1 MEWARLCSNCV
12 NVALSV
18 RLTPRHNRESM
29 DSGRWHR
36 RTSFPHLRSEYG
48 FPREGATMKC
58 HWIARVSLLAAF
70 SFAFVFAPLAHAQD
84 SDYSRVVRLSRTD
97 GQVLVSHP
105 GSDAWEDAMV
115 NLPLQEGDTLA
126 TQGGLAEIEFENGAT
141 AYLAENSV
149 LQFTQLGFS
158 DGGRVTQL
166 SLTQGVGTFYA
177 NLTRQD
183 SFSVVAPTFEVAI
196 PERAEARVDAFRDS
210 ASLQV
215 LLGQV
220 SVSTNEGSTTFEKGQ
235 TVTIDQGDLQ
245 NMDVARLPEPD
256 SFDQWVGAQSETIQS
271 GTTNSLSYISS
282 PNYYGL
288 SDLSIYGSWVSF
300 PGYGNSWRPFR
311 VGFGWTPYS
320 DGNWILDPRLGWIWV
335 SNEPW
340 GWMPYHFGTWLLS
353 PAFGWVWVPGGPAGL
368 RSWQPACVNW
378 VRVGNQVGWVARS
391 PNDRDGAP
399 ANIQHGVVTR
409 TGTSTRNR
417 TGSNQIIAGKD
428 VQSVTPLKQP
438 PPGFVSHPAPIAPRF
453 GLGSP
458 VRTIPQPS
466 KADGTVVFDRGTR
479 TFING
484 NPKSSPAE
492 PAPLPPSNARRG
504 AQQIMVPTPGP
515 DGSQIRRGVLPP
527 VVPAPPSRMPP
538 NSVSPPA
545 HTISAPS
552 ASRTG
557 SSPPVLPP
565 APARPMS
572 PPSPQVPRY
581 APPPPSPQ
589 APASAS
595 QSNSSAH
602 AAAPTPEP
610 ARPAPGAAMPRR

>member
-1 MEWARLCSNCV
+1 
-12 NVALSV
+12 
-18 RLTPRHNRESM
+18 
-29 DSGRWHR
+29 
-36 RTSFPHLRSEYG
+36 
-48 FPREGATMKC
+48 MKC
-58 HWIARVSLLAAF
+58 PWIARVSLLAA
-70 SFAFVFAPLAHAQD
+70 SSLAFVFAPVTHAQV

-97 GQVLVSHP
+97 GQVLVSHS
-105 GSDAWEDAMV
+105 GGDAWEDAPV

-141 AYLAENSV
+141 AYLAENSI

-166 SLTQGVGTFYA
+166 SLTQGAGTFYA
-177 NLTRQD
+177 NITRQD

-235 TVTIDQGDLQ
+235 SVTIDQGDLQ

-256 SFDQWVGAQSETIQS
+256 SFDQWVSAQSETVQS
-271 GTTNSLSYISS
+271 GTTNSLSYIRS

-353 PAFGWVWVPGGPAGL
+353 PTFGWVWVPGGPSGL

-428 VQSVTPLKQP
+428 LQSVTPLKQP
-438 PPGFVSHPAPIAPRF
+438 PAEFASRPSPGALRSGVAAT
-453 GLGSP
+453 
-458 VRTIPQPS
+458 VRTNPQPS
-466 KADGTVVFDRGTR
+466 KVNETVVFDRGTH

-484 NPKSSPAE
+484 NPKSGPAE
-492 PAPLPPSNARRG
+492 PAPAAALPPSNARTG
-504 AQQIMVPTPGP
+504 AQQAMLPLPGSG
-515 DGSQIRRGVLPP
+515 DSQIRRVIPLPAG
-527 VVPAPPSRMPP
+527 PASPSRMPP
-538 NSVSPPA
+538 NSVNHPA

-552 ASRTG
+552 AARTA
-557 SSPPVLPP
+557 SSPQSLPS

-572 PPSPQVPRY
+572 PPSPQAPRY

-589 APASAS
+589 APASTP

-610 ARPAPGAAMPRR
+610 ARSAPGAAMPRR

>member
-1 MEWARLCSNCV
+1 MA
-12 NVALSV
+12 
-18 RLTPRHNRESM
+18 
-29 DSGRWHR
+29 SGRWNR
-36 RTSFPHLRSEYG
+36 RPRFPHLRSEYG
-48 FPREGATMKC
+48 SPRKGRRMKC
-58 HWIARVSLLAAF
+58 RWIARMCLLAA
-70 SFAFVFAPLAHAQD
+70 SSLAFLLAPVAHAQN

-149 LQFTQLGFS
+149 LQFTQLGFAS
-158 DGGRVTQL
+158 DGRVTQL
-166 SLTQGVGTFYA
+166 SLTQGAGTFYA

-183 SFSVVAPTFEVAI
+183 SFSVVTPTFEVAI

-215 LLGQV
+215 LLGEV

-235 TVTIDQGDLQ
+235 SVAIDQGDLQ

-256 SFDQWVGAQSETIQS
+256 SFDQWVSAQTETIQS
-271 GTTNSLSYISS
+271 GASNSLSYISS

-288 SDLSIYGSWVSF
+288 SDLSIYGSWVNF

-340 GWMPYHFGTWLLS
+340 GWMPYHFGSWLLS
-353 PAFGWVWVPGGPAGL
+353 PTLGWVWIPGGPSGL
-368 RSWQPACVNW
+368 RNWQPACVNW

-409 TGTSTRNR
+409 TETSTGNR
-417 TGSNQIIAGKD
+417 TGSNQIVAGKEL
-428 VQSVTPLKQP
+428 QSVTPLKQP
-438 PPGFVSHPAPIAPRF
+438 PAEFASRPVRVAPRS
-453 GLGSP
+453 GLASSL
-458 VRTIPQPS
+458 RTNPQPS
-466 KADGTVVFDRGTR
+466 KGNETVVFDRGTR

-484 NPKSSPAE
+484 NPKSDPAA
-492 PAPLPPSNARRG
+492 PAPAALLPPSNARTG
-504 AQQIMVPTPGP
+504 AQQIMNPAPRPG
-515 DGSQIRRGVLPP
+515 DSQIRRGFLPP
-527 VVPAPPSRMPP
+527 VAPAPPSRMPP
-538 NSVSPPA
+538 NSVNPPA
-545 HTISAPS
+545 NTISAPS
-552 ASRTG
+552 AARTG
-557 SSPPVLPP
+557 SNLQPLPS

-581 APPPPSPQ
+581 APPPPLPQ
-589 APASAS
+589 APASPP
-595 QSNSSAH
+595 QTNSSAH
-602 AAAPTPEP
+602 QAAPTPEP
-610 ARPAPGAAMPRR
+610 ARSGGGAVMPRR

>member
-1 MEWARLCSNCV
+1 MKCPWIVRLC
-12 NVALSV
+12 
-18 RLTPRHNRESM
+18 
-29 DSGRWHR
+29 
-36 RTSFPHLRSEYG
+36 
-48 FPREGATMKC
+48 
-58 HWIARVSLLAAF
+58 LLAASSLAF
-70 SFAFVFAPLAHAQD
+70 LFAHVAHAQD
-84 SDYSRVVRLSRTD
+84 SEYSRVVRLSRTD

-105 GSDAWEDAMV
+105 GSDAWEDAPV

-149 LQFTQLGFS
+149 LEFTQLGFA

-166 SLTQGVGTFYA
+166 TLTQGAGTFYA

-183 SFSVVAPTFEVAI
+183 SFSVVAPAFEVAI

-215 LLGQV
+215 LLGEV
-220 SVSTNEGSTTFEKGQ
+220 SVSTNEGSTIFEKGQ

-256 SFDQWVGAQSETIQS
+256 SFDQWVSAQSETIQS

-288 SDLSIYGSWVSF
+288 SDLSIYGSWVNF

-353 PAFGWVWVPGGPAGL
+353 PNFGWIWVPGGPAGL

-417 TGSNQIIAGKD
+417 TGSNQIVAGKEL
-428 VQSVTPLKQP
+428 QSVTPLKQP
-438 PPGFVSHPAPIAPRF
+438 PAEFAPRPAPVAPRSGF
-453 GLGSP
+453 ASSI
-458 VRTIPQPS
+458 RTNPQPS
-466 KADGTVVFDRGTR
+466 KADETVVFDRGTR

-484 NPKSSPAE
+484 NPKSGPE
-492 PAPLPPSNARRG
+492 PPSSVQPQSNARTG
-504 AQQIMVPTPGP
+504 AQQVMVPMPGP
-515 DGSQIRRGVLPP
+515 GDSQIRRVIPP
-527 VVPAPPSRMPP
+527 PAGPAPPSRISPS
-538 NSVSPPA
+538 SVSPPA
-545 HTISAPS
+545 NSISAPS
-552 ASRTG
+552 PARTG
-557 SSPPVLPP
+557 SNLQSLPS
-565 APARPMS
+565 APARPIS
-572 PPSPQVPRY
+572 PPAPQAPHY
-581 APPPPSPQ
+581 APPPVSPQ
-589 APASAS
+589 APVTTP
-595 QSNSSAH
+595 QTNSSAH
-602 AAAPTPEP
+602 PAAPTMEP
-610 ARPAPGAAMPRR
+610 ARSTGGAVMPRR

>member
-1 MEWARLCSNCV
+1 MKCPSIVRLC
-12 NVALSV
+12 
-18 RLTPRHNRESM
+18 
-29 DSGRWHR
+29 
-36 RTSFPHLRSEYG
+36 
-48 FPREGATMKC
+48 
-58 HWIARVSLLAAF
+58 LLAA
-70 SFAFVFAPLAHAQD
+70 SSLAFLFAPIAHAQD

-105 GSDAWEDAMV
+105 GSDAWEDALV

-149 LQFTQLGFS
+149 LQFTQLGFA

-166 SLTQGVGTFYA
+166 TLTQGAGTFYA
-177 NLTRQD
+177 NLARQD

-215 LLGQV
+215 LLGEV

-235 TVTIDQGDLQ
+235 SVAIDQGDLQ

-256 SFDQWVGAQSETIQS
+256 SFDQWVSAQSETIQS
-271 GTTNSLSYISS
+271 GTSNSLSYISS

-288 SDLSIYGSWVSF
+288 SDLSIYGSWVNF

-340 GWMPYHFGTWLLS
+340 GWMPYHFGSWLLS
-353 PAFGWVWVPGGPAGL
+353 PTLGWVWVPGGSSGL

-409 TGTSTRNR
+409 TGTSLRNR

-428 VQSVTPLKQP
+428 LQSVTPLKQP
-438 PPGFVSHPAPIAPRF
+438 PAGFASRPAPVAPRSGF
-453 GLGSP
+453 ASS
-458 VRTIPQPS
+458 VRTNPQPS
-466 KADGTVVFDRGTR
+466 KGNETVVFDRGTR

-484 NPKSSPAE
+484 NTKSGPAA
-492 PAPLPPSNARRG
+492 PAPAALLPPSNARTG
-504 AQQIMVPTPGP
+504 AQQVMLPTPGP
-515 DGSQIRRGVLPP
+515 EGSQIRRGILPP
-527 VVPAPPSRMPP
+527 VAPAPPSRMPP
-538 NSVSPPA
+538 HSVNPPA
-545 HTISAPS
+545 NTISAPS
-552 ASRTG
+552 AARTG
-557 SSPPVLPP
+557 SSPQSLPS
-565 APARPMS
+565 APGRPMS

-589 APASAS
+589 APVTTP
-595 QSNSSAH
+595 QTNSSARP
-602 AAAPTPEP
+602 AAPMPEP
-610 ARPAPGAAMPRR
+610 VRSGGGAVMPRR

>member
-1 MEWARLCSNCV
+1 
-12 NVALSV
+12 
-18 RLTPRHNRESM
+18 M
-29 DSGRWHR
+29 DPGRWNR
-36 RTSFPHLRSEYG
+36 RPCFPHLKSEYG
-48 FPREGATMKC
+48 SPRKGPSMNC
-58 HWIARVSLLAAF
+58 SLIARVCLIAASGLAF
-70 SFAFVFAPLAHAQD
+70 LFAPVAHAQD

-97 GQVLVSHP
+97 GQVLVSHA

-115 NLPLQEGDTLA
+115 NLPLQEGDILA

-141 AYLAENSV
+141 AYLAENSI

-166 SLTQGVGTFYA
+166 TLTQGAGTFYA

-183 SFSVVAPTFEVAI
+183 SFAVVAPTFEVAI
-196 PERAEARVDAFRDS
+196 PERAEVRVDAFRDS

-215 LLGQV
+215 LLGEV
-220 SVSTNEGSTTFEKGQ
+220 SVSTHEGSTTFEKGQ

-256 SFDQWVGAQSETIQS
+256 GFDQWVSAQSETIQS
-271 GTTNSLSYISS
+271 GTTDSLSYISS

-288 SDLSIYGSWVSF
+288 SDLSIYGSWVNF

-340 GWMPYHFGTWLLS
+340 GWMPYHFGTWELS
-353 PAFGWVWVPGGPAGL
+353 PIFGWVWVPGGPSGL

-409 TGTSTRNR
+409 TGTSVRNR
-417 TGSNQIIAGKD
+417 TGSNQIIAGKEL
-428 VQSVTPLKQP
+428 QSVTPLKQP
-438 PPGFVSHPAPIAPRF
+438 PAEFAPRPAPGALRS
-453 GLGSP
+453 GVASS
-458 VRTIPQPS
+458 VRTSPQPS
-466 KADGTVVFDRGTR
+466 RGNETVVFDSGTR

-484 NPKSSPAE
+484 NPKSGPAE
-492 PAPLPPSNARRG
+492 RAPLPPSNARAG
-504 AQQIMVPTPGP
+504 AQQVTLPTPGQES
-515 DGSQIRRGVLPP
+515 SQIRRGILPQ
-527 VVPAPPSRMPP
+527 VAPAPPSRMPP
-538 NSVSPPA
+538 NSVNLPA
-545 HTISAPS
+545 NTITAPS
-552 ASRTG
+552 AARTG
-557 SSPPVLPP
+557 SSPPLLPP

-572 PPSPQVPRY
+572 PPSPQAPRY

-589 APASAS
+589 APITTP
-595 QSNSSAH
+595 QTNSSAH
-602 AAAPTPEP
+602 PAAPAPEP
-610 ARPAPGAAMPRR
+610 ARSTGATVMPRR

>member
-1 MEWARLCSNCV
+1 
-12 NVALSV
+12 
-18 RLTPRHNRESM
+18 
-29 DSGRWHR
+29 
-36 RTSFPHLRSEYG
+36 
-48 FPREGATMKC
+48 MKC
-58 HWIARVSLLAAF
+58 PWIARMCLLAA
-70 SFAFVFAPLAHAQD
+70 SSLAFLLTPVAHAQD

-105 GSDAWEDAMV
+105 GSDAWEDAPV

-149 LQFTQLGFS
+149 LQFTQLNFS

-166 SLTQGVGTFYA
+166 SLTQGAGTFYA

-183 SFSVVAPTFEVAI
+183 SFSVVSPTFEVAI
-196 PERAEARVDAFRDS
+196 PERAEVRVDAFRDN

-215 LLGQV
+215 LMGEV

-235 TVTIDQGDLQ
+235 SVTIDQGDLQ

-256 SFDQWVGAQSETIQS
+256 SFDQWVSAEGETIQS
-271 GTTNSLSYISS
+271 GTTNSLTYISS

-288 SDLSIYGSWVSF
+288 SDLSIYGSWVNF

-311 VGFGWTPYS
+311 MGFGWTPYS

-340 GWMPYHFGTWLLS
+340 GWMPYHFGTWELS

-378 VRVGNQVGWVARS
+378 VRVGNQIGWVARS
-391 PNDRDGAP
+391 PNDREGAP

-417 TGSNQIIAGKD
+417 TGSNQIVAGKEL
-428 VQSVTPLKQP
+428 QSVTPLRQP
-438 PPGFVSHPAPIAPRF
+438 PAEFAPRPAPVAPRSGF
-453 GLGSP
+453 AST
-458 VRTIPQPS
+458 VRTNSQPS
-466 KADGTVVFDRGTR
+466 KGNETVVFDRGTR

-484 NPKSSPAE
+484 NTKSGPE
-492 PAPLPPSNARRG
+492 PPSSVQPHSNERTG
-504 AQQIMVPTPGP
+504 AQQVMVPMPGP
-515 DGSQIRRGVLPP
+515 GDSQIRRVIPP
-527 VVPAPPSRMPP
+527 PTSPSRMPP
-538 NSVSPPA
+538 SSVNPPA

-552 ASRTG
+552 AARTG
-557 SSPPVLPP
+557 SAPASLPP
-565 APARPMS
+565 APARPIS
-572 PPSPQVPRY
+572 PPSPQGPRY
-581 APPPPSPQ
+581 APPPLSPQ
-589 APASAS
+589 APASAP
-595 QSNSSAH
+595 QTNSSARP
-602 AAAPTPEP
+602 AAPAPEP
-610 ARPAPGAAMPRR
+610 ARSTGATVIPRR